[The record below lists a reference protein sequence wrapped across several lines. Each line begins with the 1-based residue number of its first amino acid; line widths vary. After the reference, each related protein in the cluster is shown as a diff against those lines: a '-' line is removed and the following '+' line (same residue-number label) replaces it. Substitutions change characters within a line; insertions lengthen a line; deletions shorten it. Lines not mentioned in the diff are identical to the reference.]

1 MFKQRY
7 PLIRFTAI
15 VCFVLVSAF
24 TAAWAVQTYYASE
37 VIKKGKG
44 GNLKIVNAGKDKIG
58 AKITNGSL
66 DAYLEE
72 QGLNAVEI
80 QVKMTEELV
89 ECSDDIHYHLEFTF
103 GPSGAYLDPP
113 LKLTLTGKYVETGCD
128 VWLFD
133 ENGEAVE
140 ARRSDEGDKIVF
152 EIPHFSVYSYDDY
165 DMY

>member
-1 MFKQRY
+1 MFKQRN
-7 PLIRFTAI
+7 PSIRFTAI

-44 GNLKIVNAGKDKIG
+44 GNLKIVNQGEDKIG

-66 DAYLEE
+66 DVYLEE
-72 QGLNAVEI
+72 QGLNEVEI
-80 QVKMTEELV
+80 QVEMTEELV
-89 ECSDDIHYHLEFTF
+89 ECSNDTHYHLEFTF
-103 GPSGAYLDPP
+103 GPSGAYMDPP
-113 LKLTLTGKYVETGCD
+113 LKLILKGKYVETGCN

-140 ARRSDEGDKIVF
+140 GKRSDESDKIVF
-152 EIPHFSVYSYDDY
+152 EIPHFSVYGYDDY
-165 DMY
+165 DYY